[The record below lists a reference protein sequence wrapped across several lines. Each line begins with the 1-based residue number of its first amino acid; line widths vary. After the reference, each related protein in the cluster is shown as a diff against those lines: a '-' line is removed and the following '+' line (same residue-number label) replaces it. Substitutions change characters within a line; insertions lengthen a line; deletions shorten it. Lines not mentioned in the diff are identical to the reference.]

1 MQLTT
6 YSELRRYITTN
17 LAKIMEKEEAS
28 AESRRWL
35 SEGLGLSLSWII
47 AHGESIVSNK
57 DVQQIDA
64 WLEERYKGKPWS
76 YIIGWTSFLDRH
88 YYVTTDTLI
97 PRPETE
103 MVLGFALDLG
113 KKLKV
118 QHACDIGTGSG
129 VIAISL
135 ALETN
140 WKITATDISRKA
152 LVVARKNAINLKATV
167 NFRHGDLLTIVPNPV
182 GLVVSNPPYIDPN
195 DQKTLKKELMF
206 EPKVALF
213 ADSNGLAIIKA
224 ILQQAFNRS
233 AAGCVLEIGS
243 GQGKV
248 LRNHALAIGWHHV
261 NIHKDLSNHD
271 RVLVA
276 W

>member
-1 MQLTT
+1 MELTT

-35 SEGLGLSLSWII
+35 SEGLGLSLSWVI
-47 AHGESIVSNK
+47 AHGESIVSSN

-64 WLEERYKGKPWS
+64 WLEERNKGKPWS
-76 YIIGWTSFLDRH
+76 YIIGWTSFLGRH
-88 YYVTTDTLI
+88 YQVTTDTLI

-103 MVLGFALDLG
+103 MVLELALDLG

-129 VIAISL
+129 IIAISL
-135 ALETN
+135 ALETK
-140 WKITATDISRKA
+140 WKITATDISKKA
-152 LVVARKNAINLKATV
+152 LTVAQKNATNLKATID
-167 NFRHGDLLTIVPNPV
+167 FRYGDLLTIVPNPV
-182 GLVVSNPPYIDPN
+182 ELVVSNPPYINPS

-206 EPKVALF
+206 EPKIALF
-213 ADSNGLAIIKA
+213 ANNNGLATIEA
-224 ILQQAFNRS
+224 ILHQAFDRS

-248 LRNHALAIGWHHV
+248 LRDHALAIGWRHV

-271 RVLVA
+271 RVLVT